1 MHVCKIVL
9 VGNSLSVRLQVLY
22 RGEDAIVLY
31 DRDRDEVASRV
42 VLHPRAGLR

>member
-1 MHVCKIVL
+1 MHVFNIVL
-9 VGNSLSVRLQVLY
+9 VGNPLSVHLQVLY

-42 VLHPRAGLR
+42 VFHPHAGLR